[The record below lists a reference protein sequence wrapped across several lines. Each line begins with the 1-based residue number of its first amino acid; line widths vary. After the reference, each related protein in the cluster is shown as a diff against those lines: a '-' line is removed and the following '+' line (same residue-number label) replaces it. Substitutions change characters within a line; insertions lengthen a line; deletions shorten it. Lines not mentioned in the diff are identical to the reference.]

1 MILTSDW
8 LQRLAPDAQ
17 VLAAGR
23 KLGNPVQWQETGRH
37 DGTIWGECRGS
48 ALYKV
53 GIETGAMA
61 YTCSCPSRKRPCKH
75 VVGLLTLSIEHD
87 SVLLDA
93 TPPEWVF
100 AWLTRR
106 ETRAQRAEADPA
118 ADTLPRPR
126 DSSQQER
133 RADQQRAHILDGI
146 SALELWMCD
155 LVRNGLATVEGQA
168 PSFWQHQAARLV
180 DAGAPGLASWVRR
193 LATIPGSSP
202 HWPERLLGELGR
214 IELLIEAYR
223 RVDGLD
229 PLLQHDVQTQM
240 GRRLTKDEVSAT
252 GEHVTD
258 EWVTLGEVV
267 EQDEQLRVQRT
278 WLCGLRTGRSASIL
292 QFVVGRDTAF
302 PWVANLNDV
311 QTMEL
316 HFWPS
321 AWPQRA
327 LIARR
332 LGDAVYSADRRP
344 GYATI
349 EAMLTEMAQG
359 LAANPW
365 MDRSFA
371 VLHDVV
377 PIRQGEDDWSLR
389 DCNGASLPL
398 PRRTHWRMLA
408 QSGGGPIDV
417 HGEWNGSVFQSIAFR
432 TAEAGA

>member
-1 MILTSDW
+1 MNLTSDQI
-8 LQRLAPDAQ
+8 QRLAPDAQ

-23 KLGNPVQWQETGRH
+23 KLGNPAQWQEPGRR
-37 DGTIWGECRGS
+37 DGMIWGEYRGS

-53 GIETGAMA
+53 AIETGALA

-75 VVGLLTLSIEHD
+75 VVGLLTLSIEHQ
-87 SVLLDA
+87 SALLDTA
-93 TPPEWVF
+93 APEWVA
-100 AWLTRR
+100 AWLSRR
-106 ETRAQRAEADPA
+106 ETRTQRAEANPA
-118 ADTLPRPR
+118 DDALPRPP

-146 SALELWMCD
+146 SGLELWMCD
-155 LVRNGLATVEGQA
+155 LVRNGLASVEGQA
-168 PSFWQHQAARLV
+168 PAFWQHQAARLV
-180 DAGAPGLASWVRR
+180 DAGAPGLASWARR
-193 LATIPGSSP
+193 LSTIPGSSP
-202 HWPERLLGELGR
+202 QWPERLLGELGR

-223 RVDGLD
+223 RIDDLD
-229 PLLQHDVQTQM
+229 PLLQHDIQTQI
-240 GRRLTKDEVSAT
+240 GRRLTKDEVATT

-258 EWVTLGEVV
+258 EWVMLGEVI

-278 WLCGLRTGRSASIL
+278 WFCGLRTGRTALIL
-292 QFVVGRDTAF
+292 QFVVGQATTF
-302 PWVANLNDV
+302 PWVANLNHM

-321 AWPQRA
+321 AWPRRA
-327 LIARR
+327 LIAHRF
-332 LGDAVYSADRRP
+332 GDAVYSAARRP

-349 EAMLTEMAQG
+349 EAMLTDVAQG

-365 MDRSFA
+365 LDRCFA

-377 PIRQGEDDWSLR
+377 PIRQGEDDWLLR
-389 DCNGASLPL
+389 DRNGASLPL

-417 HGEWNGSVFQSIAFR
+417 HGEWNGTVFQSFAFR
-432 TAEAGA
+432 TAEPGA